1 MQFNDSHAAEFGQDS
16 GEVRAIYMLLG
27 LTAAS
32 TLLPLSWEPR
42 FQLQPLIQPPVRRV
56 IPLACPC
63 SVLGISTLVCRQL
76 QTHPVPQSHGIRA
89 GEQSGTSQSSVLHF
103 VLPIC

>member
-1 MQFNDSHAAEFGQDS
+1 MRFNDSHAAEFGQDS

-42 FQLQPLIQPPVRRV
+42 FQLQPL
-56 IPLACPC
+56 L
-63 SVLGISTLVCRQL
+63 
-76 QTHPVPQSHGIRA
+76 
-89 GEQSGTSQSSVLHF
+89 
-103 VLPIC
+103 

>member
-32 TLLPLSWEPR
+32 ALLPLSWEPR
-42 FQLQPLIQPPVRRV
+42 FELQPLM
-56 IPLACPC
+56 
-63 SVLGISTLVCRQL
+63 
-76 QTHPVPQSHGIRA
+76 
-89 GEQSGTSQSSVLHF
+89 
-103 VLPIC
+103 